1 MKEFFSTYPLAAWSL
16 VSTLLA
22 LVIVAALWERV
33 KWWWFN
39 TWVSFPVIGR
49 IASLSRNAT
58 ADNSHP
64 GWCTAER
71 TLCQEY
77 KDFVHVQDEADFNEK
92 VTYLTKAGDNGRKG
106 TPAWIWILTVAMVF
120 VEAMGF
126 SYVLAGYTIPGASE
140 NLQQTGAYGIAFL
153 ISVILVAFTHFAG
166 HELYKSARIRDAR
179 RTWIEDGRMHK
190 LFTGTVPLAR
200 PQSSDDNMPTYTQL
214 CNRVGA
220 HPTYL
225 ISVATLV
232 IVLVIAGMAT
242 YVRGQVLEKELE
254 ARVTAT
260 TPVSASPAGRDGLD
274 LSAADV
280 ALPAADAAANS
291 AADQKAVNDEADID
305 RHGGWAT
312 FIVLAFVFVFLQ
324 MLGVIFGFRW
334 GFAGENSAE
343 AFRDIGGGRFS
354 SYAAVREHYRRVA
367 DTAQAKLAV
376 LQQKIVAGNSSVGT
390 SGLHLSKTF
399 RDFVQET
406 RVSDAHERENERRHA
421 QSMSA
426 NRSGAKEQDGHAA
439 EHAVPRTLEAAMAQ
453 LEAFGDDKAR
463 KLSLIASLE
472 PGLQDAVK
480 SALKQKKEER
490 ERKTLQDELEGLL

>member
-1 MKEFFSTYPLAAWSL
+1 LKEFFSTYPLAAWSL
-16 VSTLLA
+16 VSTMVALA
-22 LVIVAALWERV
+22 VVAALWQQV

-49 IASLSRNAT
+49 IARLAGNAT
-58 ADNSHP
+58 PDASHR
-64 GWCTAER
+64 GWVTGER

-77 KDFVHVQDEADFNEK
+77 KDFVHIQDENDFNEK
-92 VTYLTKAGDNGRKG
+92 VTYLTKAGDNGRRG

-166 HELYKSARIRDAR
+166 HELYKSGRIRQAR
-179 RTWIEDGRMHK
+179 RSWIEDGRVHK
-190 LFTGTVPLAR
+190 LFTGTMPLAR
-200 PQSSDDNMPTYTQL
+200 PQSADDNMPAYTQL
-214 CNRVGA
+214 CNRVGS

-225 ISVATLV
+225 ISAATLA
-232 IVLVIAGMAT
+232 IVLLIAGGAT

-254 ARVTAT
+254 ARVIRTDTGA
-260 TPVSASPAGRDGLD
+260 PARADSLD
-274 LSAADV
+274 MSAANV
-280 ALPAADAAANS
+280 PLPAADAAANN
-291 AADQKAVNDEADID
+291 AADQKAASDQADID

-312 FIVLAFVFVFLQ
+312 FIILAFVFVFLQ

-343 AFRDIGGGRFS
+343 AYRDIGNGRYS

-376 LQQKIVAGNSSVGT
+376 LQQKIIANNSIGGT
-390 SGLHLSKTF
+390 SGLHLNKTF
-399 RDFVQET
+399 RDYVQET
-406 RVSDAHERENERRHA
+406 RVSDAVERGNELRHA
-421 QSMSA
+421 QTMAAQTAA
-426 NRSGAKEQDGHAA
+426 NADPDLT
-439 EHAVPRTLEAAMAQ
+439 VEAAMAK
-453 LEAFGDDKAR
+453 LEALGEDKAA
-463 KLSLIASLE
+463 KIALIATL
-472 PGLQDAVK
+472 PPALQDGVTA
-480 SALKQKKEER
+480 ALKQKKEDKA
-490 ERKTLQDELEGLL
+490 RKALHDELEGLL